1 MAYSFSLSR
10 LISAYVD
17 MDHIRGEETAADK
30 EKREDISG
38 RKDKQKVTGALQNRG
53 G

>member
-30 EKREDISG
+30 REKIFL
-38 RKDKQKVTGALQNRG
+38 GAKTNRR
-53 G
+53 